1 MVRKCDFENFKSCAS
16 ALSPYRQPSAAGIRW
31 FCHAGH
37 NFANV
42 SDGHKQPL
50 RAHPV
55 PFLILLASFGQWLNL
70 SVMPLRMRECSRF
83 LLITLPL
90 ACRKVDATIA
100 IMKTITALLALCTLT
115 FAAIAEPA
123 LTIYNQ
129 NFAVVRDTVPLDL
142 KAGANP
148 VVYSGATAQVE
159 PDSVILRDPA
169 GKHSLQILEQNYRND
184 PVSQE
189 LLLSLF
195 EGKTIDFQNIR
206 TKDNTQITEL
216 IPGKIVRSGFVPGG
230 GNTQPIIEVNGKLQF
245 SLPGEPL
252 FPDLGS
258 DTILKPAFN
267 WLLQSDKAGSF
278 DAEVGY
284 VTEGFDWSA
293 SYNLVSPEKGD
304 LCDLV
309 GWITMNNNSGKAF
322 ENAKIKLMA
331 GDVNKIQPPGGMG
344 GAMFSR
350 RAMPMAMLAMDSAA
364 PVSEKAFD
372 EFHLYSIARP
382 TTLHDHETKQVE
394 FVHAE
399 KMFAPTIYV
408 YDGTQGY
415 QFYGL
420 NYDRGYGQSDNKKI
434 IVQREFKNAETNQL
448 GIALP
453 AGKLRFYR
461 RDDDGQLQFVGENT
475 IDHTPRNE
483 TVRITTGNSFD
494 LVGERKQTDFHV
506 DTAEKWMDETFE
518 IKLRNRKKT
527 DAVEIRVVEHL
538 YRWSNWS
545 ITAKSDEFTK
555 KDSQTIEFR
564 IPVKPDEEKTVTY
577 TVHYSW

>member
-1 MVRKCDFENFKSCAS
+1 MKKM
-16 ALSPYRQPSAAGIRW
+16 LPI
-31 FCHAGH
+31 
-37 NFANV
+37 
-42 SDGHKQPL
+42 
-50 RAHPV
+50 
-55 PFLILLASFGQWLNL
+55 ILLAASLN
-70 SVMPLRMRECSRF
+70 
-83 LLITLPL
+83 
-90 ACRKVDATIA
+90 AG
-100 IMKTITALLALCTLT
+100 
-115 FAAIAEPA
+115 AEPA

-142 KAGANP
+142 KAGANA
-148 VVYSGATAQVE
+148 VIYSGATAQVE

-184 PVSQE
+184 PVSE
-189 LLLSLF
+189 PLLLSLF
-195 EGKTIDFQNIR
+195 EGKTIDFQNER
-206 TKDNTQITEL
+206 MKDNTMTREL
-216 IPGKIVRSGFVPGG
+216 IPGKIVRSGYVPGG
-230 GNTQPIIEVNGKLQF
+230 EAQAPIIEVNGKLQF
-245 SLPGEPL
+245 TLPGQPL

-267 WLLQSDKAGSF
+267 WLLQSDSPGAF

-284 VTEGFDWSA
+284 VTGGFDWSA

-304 LCDLV
+304 FVDLV
-309 GWITMNNNSGKAF
+309 GWITMKNESGKTF

-331 GDVNKIQPPGGMG
+331 GDVNKIQPPM
-344 GAMFSR
+344 
-350 RAMPMAMLAMDSAA
+350 AMPYGGVRYRMLSQEAMKDAA
-364 PVSEKAFD
+364 AVSEKAFD

-382 TTLHDHETKQVE
+382 TTLHDHETRQVE

-399 KMFAPTIYV
+399 KMYAPTIYV
-408 YDGTQGY
+408 YDGASGY

-420 NYDRGYGQSDNKKI
+420 NYDQGYGTSDNKK
-434 IVQREFKNAETNQL
+434 VTVMREFKNAETNQL

-461 RDDDGQLQFVGENT
+461 RDADGQLQFVGENT

-483 TVRITTGNSFD
+483 TVRVTTGNSFD
-494 LVGERKQTDFHV
+494 LVGERKQTNFHV
-506 DTAEKWMDETFE
+506 DTGDKWIDESFE

-538 YRWSNWS
+538 YRWSNWN
-545 ITAKSDEFTK
+545 ITQHSDAFLK
-555 KDSQTIEFR
+555 ADAQTIEFR
-564 IPVKPDEEKTVTY
+564 VQVQPDEEKTLAY

>member
-1 MVRKCDFENFKSCAS
+1 
-16 ALSPYRQPSAAGIRW
+16 
-31 FCHAGH
+31 
-37 NFANV
+37 
-42 SDGHKQPL
+42 
-50 RAHPV
+50 
-55 PFLILLASFGQWLNL
+55 
-70 SVMPLRMRECSRF
+70 
-83 LLITLPL
+83 
-90 ACRKVDATIA
+90 
-100 IMKTITALLALCTLT
+100 MKTFAFALLAATAT
-115 FAAIAEPA
+115 FPALAEPA

-142 KAGANP
+142 KAGANA

-169 GKHSLQILEQNYRND
+169 GRHSLQILEQNYRND
-184 PVSQE
+184 PVSE
-189 LLLSLF
+189 PLLLSLF
-195 EGKTIDFQNIR
+195 EGKTIDFEKTR
-206 TKDNTQITEL
+206 LKDNTQVSEL

-230 GNTQPIIEVNGKLQF
+230 EAQSPIIEVNGKLQF
-245 SLPGEPL
+245 ALPGTPR
-252 FPDLGS
+252 FPDLGD
-258 DTILKPAFN
+258 DTVLKPAFD
-267 WLLQSDKAGSF
+267 WLLQSDSPGAF

-284 VTEGFDWSA
+284 VTGGFDWSA

-304 LCDLV
+304 YCDLV
-309 GWITMNNNSGKAF
+309 GWITMKNESGKTF

-331 GDVNKIQPPGGMG
+331 GDVNKIQPPMVMPAGGMYRMRAFN
-344 GAMFSR
+344 GAM
-350 RAMPMAMLAMDSAA
+350 AEAEA
-364 PVSEKAFD
+364 PAVSEKAFD

-382 TTLHDHETKQVE
+382 TTLHDRETKQVE

-408 YDGTQGY
+408 YDGAGGY
-415 QFYGL
+415 GFYGL
-420 NYDRGYGQSDNKKI
+420 NMDQNFGARSDNKKV

-461 RDDDGQLQFVGENT
+461 RDDASQLQFVGENT

-483 TVRITTGNSFD
+483 TVRVTTGNSFD
-494 LVGERKQTDFHV
+494 LVGERKQTNFRV
-506 DTAEKWMDETFE
+506 DTGDKTMDESFE

-538 YRWSNWS
+538 YRWSNWN
-545 ITAKSDEFTK
+545 ITAKSDDFVK

>member
-1 MVRKCDFENFKSCAS
+1 MKITAALLLTA
-16 ALSPYRQPSAAGIRW
+16 ALS
-31 FCHAGH
+31 
-37 NFANV
+37 
-42 SDGHKQPL
+42 
-50 RAHPV
+50 
-55 PFLILLASFGQWLNL
+55 
-70 SVMPLRMRECSRF
+70 
-83 LLITLPL
+83 
-90 ACRKVDATIA
+90 AT
-100 IMKTITALLALCTLT
+100 
-115 FAAIAEPA
+115 AEPA

-142 KAGANP
+142 KSGTNA

-159 PDSVILRDPA
+159 PDSVILRDPK

-195 EGKTIDFQNIR
+195 EGKTIDFEKVR
-206 TKDNTQITEL
+206 MKDSTQVSEL

-230 GNTQPIIEVNGKLQF
+230 AFTQPIIEVNGKLQF
-245 SLPGEPL
+245 SLPGQPL
-252 FPDLGS
+252 FPNLGG
-258 DTILKPAFN
+258 DTILKPAFD
-267 WLLQSDKAGSF
+267 WLLQSDKSGKF

-284 VTEGFDWSA
+284 VTAGFDWSA

-309 GWITMNNNSGKAF
+309 GWITMNNNSGKTF
-322 ENAKIKLMA
+322 EDAKIKLMA
-331 GDVNKIQPPGGMG
+331 GDVNKIQPPSARGGLVMYK
-344 GAMFSR
+344 AA
-350 RAMPMAMLAMDSAA
+350 RAMAMDEAAA
-364 PVSEKAFD
+364 PAVTEKAFD
-372 EFHLYSIARP
+372 EFHLYSIARA

-399 KMFAPTIYV
+399 KMYAPTIYV
-408 YDGTQGY
+408 YDSAEGY

-461 RDDDGQLQFVGENT
+461 RDADGQLQFVGENT

-483 TVRITTGNSFD
+483 TVRITTGNAFD
-494 LVGERKQTDFHV
+494 LVGERKQTDFKV
-506 DTAEKWMDETFE
+506 DRGDKWMDETFE

-545 ITAKSDEFTK
+545 ITAKSDDFVK
-555 KDSQTIEFR
+555 KDAQTIEFR

>member
-1 MVRKCDFENFKSCAS
+1 MK
-16 ALSPYRQPSAAGIRW
+16 P
-31 FCHAGH
+31 
-37 NFANV
+37 
-42 SDGHKQPL
+42 
-50 RAHPV
+50 
-55 PFLILLASFGQWLNL
+55 
-70 SVMPLRMRECSRF
+70 
-83 LLITLPL
+83 
-90 ACRKVDATIA
+90 TI
-100 IMKTITALLALCTLT
+100 IIALLAGLAAQTV
-115 FAAIAEPA
+115 FAQPA

-142 KAGANP
+142 KAGVNA
-148 VVYSGATAQVE
+148 VRYAGATAQVE

-195 EGKTIDFQNIR
+195 EGKTIDFEKMR
-206 TKDNTQITEL
+206 LKDNTQTHEL
-216 IPGKIVRSGFVPGG
+216 IPGKIIRSGYVPGG
-230 GNTQPIIEVNGKLQF
+230 EPQQPIIEVNGKLQF

-252 FPDLGS
+252 FPDLGD
-258 DTILKPAFN
+258 DTVLKPAFN
-267 WLLQSDKAGSF
+267 WLLQSDKPGKF
-278 DAEVGY
+278 DAEIGY
-284 VTEGFDWSA
+284 VTGGFDWSA

-304 LCDLV
+304 FVDLV
-309 GWITMNNNSGKAF
+309 GWITMNNNSGKTF

-331 GDVNKIQPPGGMG
+331 GDVNKIQPQNRPVLMQ
-344 GAMFSR
+344 
-350 RAMPMAMLAMDSAA
+350 RAMTASFGSGGFA
-364 PVSEKAFD
+364 PPVTEKSFD

-408 YDGTQGY
+408 YDGAADY
-415 QFYGL
+415 RFYGGL
-420 NYDRGYGQSDNKKI
+420 NTDQGYGQSGNKKVL
-434 IVQREFKNAETNQL
+434 VQREFVNAETNQL

-483 TVRITTGNSFD
+483 TVRVTTGNSFD
-494 LVGERKQTDFHV
+494 LVGERKQTNFRV
-506 DTAEKWMDETFE
+506 DTGDKWIDESFE
-518 IKLRNRKKT
+518 IKLRNRKKDT
-527 DAVEIRVVEHL
+527 PVEIRVVEHL
-538 YRWSNWS
+538 YRWSNWE
-545 ITAKSDEFTK
+545 ITEKSDDFVK

-564 IPVKPDEEKTVTY
+564 IPVKPDEERTVTY

>member
-1 MVRKCDFENFKSCAS
+1 MKF
-16 ALSPYRQPSAAGIRW
+16 
-31 FCHAGH
+31 
-37 NFANV
+37 
-42 SDGHKQPL
+42 
-50 RAHPV
+50 
-55 PFLILLASFGQWLNL
+55 
-70 SVMPLRMRECSRF
+70 
-83 LLITLPL
+83 
-90 ACRKVDATIA
+90 IA
-100 IMKTITALLALCTLT
+100 ALLFTAALCVN
-115 FAAIAEPA
+115 AEPA

-142 KAGANP
+142 KSGANA

-195 EGKTIDFQNIR
+195 EGKTIDFQNVR
-206 TKDNTQITEL
+206 TKDSTQITEL

-245 SLPGEPL
+245 TLPGQPL

-267 WLLQSDKAGSF
+267 WLLQSDHPGAF

-284 VTEGFDWSA
+284 ITGGFDWSA

-304 LCDLV
+304 YCDLV
-309 GWITMNNNSGKAF
+309 GWITMNNNSGKTF
-322 ENAKIKLMA
+322 DNAKIKLLA
-331 GDVNKIQPPGGMG
+331 GDVNKIQPHVTMLGGMRMAKA
-344 GAMFSR
+344 AM
-350 RAMPMAMLAMDSAA
+350 AYDEAAA
-364 PVSEKAFD
+364 PAVSEKAFD

-399 KMFAPTIYV
+399 KMYAPTIYV
-408 YDGTQGY
+408 YDGATGY

-420 NYDRGYGQSDNKKI
+420 NYDQGYGQSDNKKI

-461 RDDDGQLQFVGENT
+461 RDSDEQLQFVGENT

-483 TVRITTGNSFD
+483 TIRVTTGNSFD
-494 LVGERKQTDFHV
+494 LVGERKQTNFRV
-506 DTAEKWMDETFE
+506 DTSEKWIDETFE

-538 YRWSNWS
+538 YRWSNWN
-545 ITAKSDEFTK
+545 ITAKSDNFEK
-555 KDSQTIEFR
+555 KDAQTIEFR
-564 IPVKPDEEKTVTY
+564 VPVKPDEEKTVTY

>member
-1 MVRKCDFENFKSCAS
+1 MKSIP
-16 ALSPYRQPSAAGIRW
+16 ALLVLSVLTAYAQPS
-31 FCHAGH
+31 
-37 NFANV
+37 
-42 SDGHKQPL
+42 
-50 RAHPV
+50 
-55 PFLILLASFGQWLNL
+55 
-70 SVMPLRMRECSRF
+70 
-83 LLITLPL
+83 
-90 ACRKVDATIA
+90 
-100 IMKTITALLALCTLT
+100 
-115 FAAIAEPA
+115 

-142 KAGANP
+142 KSGANA
-148 VVYSGATAQVE
+148 VCYAGATAQVE

-169 GKHSLQILEQNYRND
+169 GKRTLQILEQNYRND
-184 PVSQE
+184 PVSQP

-195 EGKTIDFQNIR
+195 EGKTIEFEKVR
-206 TKDNTQITEL
+206 MKDNTQVTDFIQ
-216 IPGKIVRSGFVPGG
+216 GKIVRSGFVPGG
-230 GNTQPIIEVNGKLQF
+230 GNEQPIIEVNGKLQF
-245 SLPGEPL
+245 SLPGQPL
-252 FPDLGS
+252 FPDLGN

-267 WLLQSDKAGSF
+267 WLLQSDKGGKF

-284 VTEGFDWSA
+284 VTGGFNWNA

-304 LCDLV
+304 QCDLV
-309 GWITMNNNSGKAF
+309 GWITMNNNSGKTF
-322 ENAKIKLMA
+322 ENAKIKLLA
-331 GDVNKIQPPGGMG
+331 GDVNKIQPQNRPMVMY
-344 GAMFSR
+344 AA
-350 RAMPMAMLAMDSAA
+350 RAMKSAMAYDGDA
-364 PVSEKAFD
+364 PAVTEKAFD

-408 YDGTQGY
+408 YDGAQGY

-420 NYDRGYGQSDNKKI
+420 NYDRGYGQGDNKKI
-434 IVQREFKNAETNQL
+434 IVQREFKNADTNQL

-461 RDDDGQLQFVGENT
+461 RDADGQLQFVGENT
-475 IDHTPRNE
+475 IEHTPRNE
-483 TVRITTGNSFD
+483 TVRVTTGNAFD
-494 LVGERKQTDFHV
+494 LVGERKQTNFHV
-506 DTAEKWMDETFE
+506 DTGDKWMDETFE

-527 DAVEIRVVEHL
+527 DVVEIRVVEHL

-564 IPVKPDEEKTVTY
+564 IPVKPDEERTVTY

>member
-1 MVRKCDFENFKSCAS
+1 MKIFASIFCLVVAMTLAAS
-16 ALSPYRQPSAAGIRW
+16 AQ
-31 FCHAGH
+31 
-37 NFANV
+37 
-42 SDGHKQPL
+42 
-50 RAHPV
+50 
-55 PFLILLASFGQWLNL
+55 
-70 SVMPLRMRECSRF
+70 
-83 LLITLPL
+83 
-90 ACRKVDATIA
+90 
-100 IMKTITALLALCTLT
+100 
-115 FAAIAEPA
+115 PA

-142 KAGANP
+142 KAGANA
-148 VVYSGATAQVE
+148 VIYSGATAQVE

-189 LLLSLF
+189 LLLSLN
-195 EGKTIDFQNIR
+195 EGKTIDFEKVR
-206 TKDNTQITEL
+206 MKDNTQTTEL
-216 IPGKIVRSGFVPGG
+216 IPGKIVRSGYVPGG
-230 GNTQPIIEVNGKLQF
+230 EAQQPIIEVNGKLQF
-245 SLPGEPL
+245 TLPGQPL
-252 FPDLGS
+252 FPDLGG

-267 WLLQSDKAGSF
+267 WLLQSDKPGAF

-284 VTEGFDWSA
+284 ITGGFDWSA

-304 LCDLV
+304 MVDLV
-309 GWITMNNNSGKAF
+309 GWITMNNNSGKTF

-331 GDVNKIQPPGGMG
+331 GDVNKIQPQVRTRMVYAMAA
-344 GAMFSR
+344 GAMEEN
-350 RAMPMAMLAMDSAA
+350 A
-364 PVSEKAFD
+364 PAVTEKAFD

-399 KMFAPTIYV
+399 KMYAPTIYV
-408 YDGTQGY
+408 YDSAQGY

-420 NYDRGYGQSDNKKI
+420 NYDQGYGQSDNKK
-434 IVQREFKNAETNQL
+434 VAVMREFVNAETNHL

-461 RDDDGQLQFVGENT
+461 RDADGQLQFVGENT

-483 TVRITTGNSFD
+483 TIRVTTGNAFD

-506 DTAEKWMDETFE
+506 DTRAHTIDESFE
-518 IKLRNRKKT
+518 IKLRNRKK
-527 DAVEIRVVEHL
+527 DAPVKIRVVEHL
-538 YRWSNWS
+538 YRWNNWQ
-545 ITAKSDEFTK
+545 ITTKSDDFVK

-564 IPVKPDEEKTVTY
+564 VPVRPDEEKTVTY